1 MPAVFCLW
9 ILNLDHVQSRCCLH
23 LILVLDL
30 IFFHILGPFGTIFA
44 PYIQTRHLF
53 LYQYANQPKS
63 LRLKTLYQR
72 FLCLN
77 LFDFILDPLKPNDQ
91 ISNMQINPNPNA
103 NEIPKENIKNKS
115 NCESEILLFF
125 WIYINWIQVN
135 PI

>member
-1 MPAVFCLW
+1 MNAGRVLLVNSKPG
-9 ILNLDHVQSRCCLH
+9 SRTKPL
-23 LILVLDL
+23 LFTLLVLDL

-91 ISNMQINPNPNA
+91 ISNMQINPNPIA